1 MKKTNVRVIE
11 LDEDYAGI
19 LINILVNL
27 KNELESSEQDTFY
40 VDNLLLMILNSPEKT
55 RYYRKSN
62 YLEER

>member
-19 LINILVNL
+19 LINILVDL
-27 KNELESSEQDTFY
+27 KNELETSEQDTFY

>member
-19 LINILVNL
+19 LINILVDL
-27 KNELESSEQDTFY
+27 KNELESSKQDTFY
-40 VDNLLLMILNSPEKT
+40 VDNLLLIILNSPEKT

-62 YLEER
+62 YLEDR

>member
-27 KNELESSEQDTFY
+27 KNELESSEQDT
-40 VDNLLLMILNSPEKT
+40 ILC
-55 RYYRKSN
+55 
-62 YLEER
+62 

>member
-19 LINILVNL
+19 LINLLVNI
-27 KNELESSEQDTFY
+27 KNELEVSEQDTFY

-55 RYYRKSN
+55 RYYRKN
-62 YLEER
+62 NCIEER

>member
-11 LDEDYAGI
+11 LDEDYSGI

-27 KNELESSEQDTFY
+27 KNELEASEQDTFY

-62 YLEER
+62 CLEER